1 MHSAGAMFQTI
12 KQGSLSEKSHL
23 GLPNP
28 EFHLIIFLFRY
39 FELYPYY
46 VKASTKVETEYY
58 IWDLSSVMTA
68 LGGNLGLLLGYSILT
83 MIMSLGGVLRVAWT
97 KSRKVLGRIKNEN

>member
-1 MHSAGAMFQTI
+1 MFNDTI
-12 KQGSLSEKSHL
+12 LRQKLSRYFKTHWL
-23 GLPNP
+23 RTGLPNP
-28 EFHLIIFLFRY
+28 KFHFSIFLFRY

-83 MIMSLGGVLRVAWT
+83 MIMSLGGALRVAWK
-97 KSRKVLGRIKNEN
+97 KSRKVLGRRKNEN